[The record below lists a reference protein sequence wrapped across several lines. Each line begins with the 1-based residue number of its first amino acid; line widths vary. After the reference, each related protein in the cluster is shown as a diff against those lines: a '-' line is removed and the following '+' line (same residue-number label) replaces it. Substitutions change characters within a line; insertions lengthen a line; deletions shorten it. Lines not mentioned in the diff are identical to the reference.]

1 MKYLNSISLVLLV
14 TLFVSCATEK
24 KNKLEGVWELV
35 SAKSTSP
42 DTTIE
47 ITQAD
52 WKQIKV
58 VTKSH
63 FVWIG
68 QEPNRAKF
76 LKGGID
82 SELLAAAKTFGAGG
96 GTYTLEGDTYTEH
109 IEFFLEPN
117 YVDTSIPFKCQIE
130 GDQWIHSGTIGEIEL
145 YEVWKRLK

>member
-1 MKYLNSISLVLLV
+1 MKYLNLISLVLLLTV
-14 TLFVSCATEK
+14 FVSCATEK

-35 SAKSTSP
+35 SVKSTSP

-47 ITQAD
+47 TTQAD

-76 LKGGID
+76 IERGSD
-82 SELLAAAKTFGAGG
+82 SELLAAARTFLTARHRASTLGRTKTAATETEHAARSRGIAGPLGRTFGTHAARVPVG
-96 GTYTLEGDTYTEH
+96 
-109 IEFFLEPN
+109 
-117 YVDTSIPFKCQIE
+117 
-130 GDQWIHSGTIGEIEL
+130 IGS
-145 YEVWKRLK
+145 